1 MTTNKSIEPTHIYAG
16 KREAMMAEIGTPDF
30 YAGAFLVRPVGDEEW
45 DAEGFDTMEESRR
58 EVEYLRGVWP
68 RAQICWVY

>member
-45 DAEGFDTMEESRR
+45 DAE
-58 EVEYLRGVWP
+58 
-68 RAQICWVY
+68 